1 MRPALDTLRTGSRT
15 GARYLSPALVSSPAP
30 AVRAR
35 LYGHP
40 RAYLAATIA
49 TAFRGCSADPLAGQ
63 LHECALAAK
72 DAVCDRLTLAE
83 MRGLIRTAN
92 AARERTVA
100 LPRADRVP
108 VLCAI
113 VRELLTDAPSSC
125 VALDIAVREACEKR
139 HPTTDAHRAEAAKII
154 AEVCL

>member
-1 MRPALDTLRTGSRT
+1 MSLDALRASRA

-30 AVRAR
+30 IVRAR
-35 LYGHP
+35 LAGNP

-49 TAFRGCSADPLAGQ
+49 TAFRGSSADPLAGQ

-72 DAVCDRLTLAE
+72 DAVCNRLTLGE

-92 AARERTVA
+92 AARERAVA
-100 LPRADRVP
+100 LPLPDRVP

-113 VRELLTDAPSSC
+113 VRELLADAPSSC

-139 HPTTDAHRAEAAKII
+139 HPTTDAHRAEAVRII
-154 AEVCL
+154 AEVCS